1 MEVKK
6 RYYRKHVN
14 FFSLIQKVK
23 LWPSRQGMLHGIQSI
38 QVMGDQAEII
48 THCSERFVVRNSKN
62 SRAARWLRN
71 KWFSKA
77 CGVCSVPEWKLEKYA
92 GTVFKRRMG
101 SHLLGEKSENKSVK

>member
-14 FFSLIQKVK
+14 FFSLIQKMK

-38 QVMGDQAEII
+38 KVMGDQAEII

-77 CGVCSVPEWKLEKYA
+77 CGECRVPEWKLEKYD
-92 GTVFKRRMG
+92 GTVFKRGMG
-101 SHLLGEKSENKSVK
+101 SHLLGEKSENKSIK

>member
-38 QVMGDQAEII
+38 KVMGDQAEII
-48 THCSERFVVRNSKN
+48 THCSERFMVRNSKN

-77 CGVCSVPEWKLEKYA
+77 CGECRVPEWKLEKYD
-92 GTVFKRRMG
+92 GTVFKRGMG
-101 SHLLGEKSENKSVK
+101 SHLSGKKSENKPIK